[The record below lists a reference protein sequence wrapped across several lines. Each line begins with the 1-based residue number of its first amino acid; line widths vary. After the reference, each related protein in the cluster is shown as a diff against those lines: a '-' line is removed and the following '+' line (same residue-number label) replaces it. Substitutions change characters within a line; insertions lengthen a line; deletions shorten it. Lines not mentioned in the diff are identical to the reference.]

1 MGDRGMDAGHIYAIV
16 TLASLALTIV
26 ISFWLIRRAQ
36 PKKRIHWFIGASI
49 VSIIWL
55 GIYIGPIAII
65 STLALLFVAKSEHDH
80 PLSDVRDGALG
91 ILGSGFS
98 LALYA
103 LYMLLLVGGVYW
115 LWIAIQLKSFTM
127 FLVGLFPLF
136 YIVTA
141 PVGAYSLV
149 FHTPQ
154 WVISWFG

>member
-1 MGDRGMDAGHIYAIV
+1 MDVKYIYAIV
-16 TLASLALTIV
+16 TLASLVLTIV
-26 ISFWLIRRAQ
+26 ISFWLVRRAQ
-36 PKKRIHWFIGASI
+36 PEKRIHWFIGVSI

-65 STLALLFVAKSEHDH
+65 TILALLFVSKSEHDH
-80 PLSDVRDGALG
+80 PLADVRDGFLA
-91 ILGSGFS
+91 IIGSGFG

-103 LYMLLLVGGVYW
+103 IYMLLFIGEVYW
-115 LWIAIQLKSFTM
+115 LWIAIQLKSFKM
-127 FLVGLFPLF
+127 FFVGIFPLF